1 MLIVIFSQQKWRS
14 KSTKGC
20 MNRRKFMVAVNNVAE
35 KAKLAECITLLV
47 LSIRIVYGTMTN
59 SSVLRSI
66 RKHYDY
72 EMNKFFIQM
81 QCVN

>member
-1 MLIVIFSQQKWRS
+1 MFIVIFSQQKWAS

-47 LSIRIVYGTMTN
+47 LSITILYHTMIN
-59 SSVLRSI
+59 
-66 RKHYDY
+66 
-72 EMNKFFIQM
+72 
-81 QCVN
+81 

>member
-59 SSVLRSI
+59 
-66 RKHYDY
+66 
-72 EMNKFFIQM
+72 
-81 QCVN
+81 